1 LDEGGRPEH
10 KVFHS
15 VASARKKKNR
25 IKALRTEDG
34 VEVKEEGEMAEVA
47 TNYFINIFSSHA
59 CTRTVELLNHID
71 PRVTLDMNDF
81 LLMAFTEEEVRS
93 ALDSIG
99 DLKAPG
105 LDGIRWYACSL
116 FQEILGGYW
125 K

>member
-1 LDEGGRPEH
+1 
-10 KVFHS
+10 

-25 IKALRTEDG
+25 IKVLRTEDG

-93 ALDSIG
+93 ALG
-99 DLKAPG
+99 G
-105 LDGIRWYACSL
+105 LQSSRQDGIRWYACSL
-116 FQEILGGYW
+116 FQEILGGCW